1 MKLFKFIQLLLF
13 ILNFNSCISQNKD
26 SNHSITIDNFKKEI
40 INNNAQIIDVRTTYE
55 FNKGAIKNAQNISIL
70 DFQFQEKVNHL
81 NKDIPVYVYCPS
93 GVRSAK
99 ACKKLKKLGFKYVFD
114 YSGGYKEWI
123 ELEK

>member
-1 MKLFKFIQLLLF
+1 MKLFKYILLLLF
-13 ILNFNSCISQNKD
+13 TIYFTSCNSQNYRSSD
-26 SNHSITIDNFKKEI
+26 TITIENFKKEI
-40 INNNAQIIDVRTTYE
+40 INNNAQIIDVRTAYE

-70 DFQFQEKVNHL
+70 DFQFEEKVNQL
-81 NKDIPVYVYCPS
+81 NKDVPVYVYCHS

-99 ACKKLKKLGFKYVFD
+99 ACKKLKKLGFKFVYD